1 MAFCTHWLCL
11 SQSPLNLSS
20 IGPHSSAYGLFVFR
34 PFFSLDLHFET
45 TPTLMFLHSRR
56 SLITNPTP
64 TPTGPLPFSG
74 ASSQRISRSPSLQAP
89 FACSSGP
96 LLDFFSPTLDAGAS
110 NTQLL
115 FDYLKKGVVTPVY
128 FVVFRFSLFFFP
140 FPPSSFLF
148 PMQQHMIH
156 AKPPHLLACTSQ
168 LFSPLNGLG
177 KKKNTHNHAMRVDEC
192 CDGHRSTTAAI
203 GCTVSLSLL
212 PLRVVSCTYVHPF
225 FRLQFLDTSALSNS
239 HSPAF
244 GTSFSIVFWSQLH
257 LFHTN
262 KHHHILINRNL
273 IFHHICIPLIII
285 IIIFTFPFSFFSL
298 VRFLFPFLFL
308 FPCRRV
314 LYTYSRTPFSDPSS
328 L

>member
-156 AKPPHLLACTSQ
+156 GELILNKSISQPYLCTILSRDQFPVFPPDPSHKQILTVRPQQNLLIS
-168 LFSPLNGLG
+168 LPVPLNSFLLSMVSGRKRTRTITRCGLT
-177 KKKNTHNHAMRVDEC
+177 NVVMATDLQQQPLAVPSPC
-192 CDGHRSTTAAI
+192 LYCRSVLCPAHTYTLFFVFNFSTPRHCQI
-203 GCTVSLSLL
+203 RIRL
-212 PLRVVSCTYVHPF
+212 PLEPPLASCFGLNCICSIPTNII
-225 FRLQFLDTSALSNS
+225 TS
-239 HSPAF
+239 
-244 GTSFSIVFWSQLH
+244 
-257 LFHTN
+257 
-262 KHHHILINRNL
+262 
-273 IFHHICIPLIII
+273 
-285 IIIFTFPFSFFSL
+285 
-298 VRFLFPFLFL
+298 
-308 FPCRRV
+308 
-314 LYTYSRTPFSDPSS
+314 
-328 L
+328 